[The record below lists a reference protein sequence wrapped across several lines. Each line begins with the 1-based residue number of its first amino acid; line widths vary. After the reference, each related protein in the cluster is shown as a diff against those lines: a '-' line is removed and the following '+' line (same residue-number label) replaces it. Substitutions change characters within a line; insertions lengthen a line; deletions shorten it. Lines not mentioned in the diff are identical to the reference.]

1 MDLREAP
8 DRRSWVFFLALD
20 GNPLATCGPRDV
32 ARGHPLMRWNP
43 VHIFSCSLQCYFI
56 SSMRLHGLDAR
67 GSASNG
73 RSRPAPRRLL
83 VSYAEGLPGI
93 SSSRTSPR
101 RIRVGR
107 LQSRVA
113 DVLSDHCR
121 GLLWWLRGHGAGPSF
136 HYRLPAWITQGC
148 WLDFVA
154 RVPHGCGGPTRF
166 SVGRLHH
173 MCCGVGCGCCAAWWA
188 RLCCTG
194 LLVSPCRRW
203 ARRGFSWHPQ
213 VNSPICLAEAE
224 RCSPPKDGI
233 SLCLKDLEFWKEV
246 ASGLLLARS
255 QVLCKTER
263 TPTQAFAMFESFIPC
278 SC

>member
-56 SSMRLHGLDAR
+56 CSMRLYGLDAR

-136 HYRLPAWITQGC
+136 HYRLPAWILRGAGWISLQGS
-148 WLDFVA
+148 LMGVV
-154 RVPHGCGGPTRF
+154 VPRGSLLGGCTT
-166 SVGRLHH
+166 
-173 MCCGVGCGCCAAWWA
+173 CAVVLVVDAA
-188 RLCCTG
+188 RLGGRACA
-194 LLVSPCRRW
+194 V
-203 ARRGFSWHPQ
+203 RGSW
-213 VNSPICLAEAE
+213 
-224 RCSPPKDGI
+224 
-233 SLCLKDLEFWKEV
+233 
-246 ASGLLLARS
+246 
-255 QVLCKTER
+255 
-263 TPTQAFAMFESFIPC
+263 
-278 SC
+278 